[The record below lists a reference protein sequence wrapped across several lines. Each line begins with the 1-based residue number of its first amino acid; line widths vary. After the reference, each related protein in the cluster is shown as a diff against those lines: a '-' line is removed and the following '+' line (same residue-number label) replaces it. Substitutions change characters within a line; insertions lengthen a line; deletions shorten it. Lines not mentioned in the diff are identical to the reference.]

1 MRVMELTKFGIE
13 NLKVVEADMPTPG
26 TGQVLVKFGAAS
38 INYRDY
44 QIVMGEFAPSQP
56 LPIIPCSD
64 GAGQIVEV
72 GNSVKRFSRGDR
84 VVPLFF
90 PNWLT
95 GCARGDVRAVSS
107 GLEAPGVLREYGVY
121 DEASLAGVA
130 PHLTDQEA
138 ACFACAGLTAWT
150 CLATLSNI
158 QAGDSVLVQGT
169 GGVAL
174 FALQF
179 AKALGATV
187 IITSGSDAKLERART
202 LGADHCINYR
212 TTPDWGEQA
221 RMVNGGRGVDA
232 VVEIGGT
239 GTLRQSIVAIRRG
252 GHIAIVGY
260 LAGIDLGLNVF
271 DLIERNANLHGVSVG
286 NAEGFSEMM
295 NFVAEHGLHPVIDK
309 TYVFEDAGKALVD
322 IAKGAHIGKLVV
334 NIQ

>member
-1 MRVMELTKFGIE
+1 MRAMELKSFGIE
-13 NLKVVEADMPTPG
+13 NLELVETNRPEPG
-26 TGQVLVKFGAAS
+26 AGQVLVKFGAAS

-44 QIVMGEFAPSQP
+44 EIVTGGFAPNQP
-56 LPIIPCSD
+56 LPIVPCSD
-64 GAGQIVEV
+64 GAGEIVALGDAV
-72 GNSVKRFSRGDR
+72 TRFDTGDR
-84 VVPLFF
+84 VAPLFF

-95 GCARGDVRAVSS
+95 GNAHGAVRAVSS

-121 DEASLAGVA
+121 DQDAIAHVA

-150 CLATLSNI
+150 CLDTLSHI
-158 QAGDSVLVQGT
+158 QSGDTVLVQGT

-179 AKALGATV
+179 AKARGAAV
-187 IITSGSDAKLERART
+187 IITSGSDAKLSRAQA

-221 RMVNGGRGVDA
+221 RALNGGRGVDV
-232 VVEIGGT
+232 VVEIGGE
-239 GTLRQSIVAIRRG
+239 GTLRQSIVALGRG

-286 NAEGFSEMM
+286 SAEAFAQMM
-295 NFVAEHGLHPVIDK
+295 NFVAEHALQPVIDK
-309 TYVFEDAGKALVD
+309 TYSLEDTGEALRD
-322 IAKGAHIGKLVV
+322 IVKGAHFGKLVV
-334 NIQ
+334 SI